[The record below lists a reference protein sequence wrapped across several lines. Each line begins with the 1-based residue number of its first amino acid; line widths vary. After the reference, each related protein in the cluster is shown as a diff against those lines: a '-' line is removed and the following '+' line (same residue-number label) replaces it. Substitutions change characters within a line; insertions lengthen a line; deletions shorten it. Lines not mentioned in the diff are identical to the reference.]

1 MTRAKAIFSFISSV
15 TVSLLL
21 ALPSHAQEPLP
32 LQTESADSIPLLN
45 GFAVS
50 VDLVGPIQRVVGDF
64 GQFEAAF
71 RVNLRD
77 RYFPIVE
84 VGIGNAKHDDV
95 VTLFHYKSAAP
106 YFRLGMDYNMLKD
119 KHDIYRIYGG
129 GRYAFSYFKY
139 DIAHPGVTD
148 PIWKTE
154 APLVANEEK
163 GHYHWLELSIGVD
176 AKIWGP
182 FHVGWSIRY
191 RRRLIY
197 DYGSTGN
204 AWYVPGYGESGKT
217 RLGGTFNV
225 GIDL

>member
-84 VGIGNAKHDDV
+84 VGM
-95 VTLFHYKSAAP
+95 P
-106 YFRLGMDYNMLKD
+106 
-119 KHDIYRIYGG
+119 
-129 GRYAFSYFKY
+129 
-139 DIAHPGVTD
+139 
-148 PIWKTE
+148 
-154 APLVANEEK
+154 
-163 GHYHWLELSIGVD
+163 
-176 AKIWGP
+176 
-182 FHVGWSIRY
+182 
-191 RRRLIY
+191 
-197 DYGSTGN
+197 STMT
-204 AWYVPGYGESGKT
+204 W
-217 RLGGTFNV
+217 
-225 GIDL
+225 

>member
-15 TVSLLL
+15 TVSLLF
-21 ALPSHAQEPLP
+21 ALPSHAQQPSP
-32 LQTESADSIPLLN
+32 SAMEAGDSIPLLN
-45 GFAVS
+45 GFAIS
-50 VDLVGPIQRVVGDF
+50 VDLVGPIQRLAGDY
-64 GQFEAAF
+64 GQFEAAL

-84 VGIGNAKHDDV
+84 AGMGNAKHDV
-95 VTLFHYKSAAP
+95 VTQFSYKCTAP
-106 YFRLGMDYNMLKD
+106 YLRLGMDYNLLKD

-129 GRYAFSYFKY
+129 GRYALSYFKY
-139 DIAHPGVTD
+139 DVTHPGVFD

-154 APLVANEEK
+154 APIDAKGEK

-182 FHVGWSIRY
+182 FHIGWSVRY

-197 DYGSTGN
+197 DAGSTGN
-204 AWYVPGYGESGKT
+204 VWYVPGYGESSKT
-217 RLGGTFNV
+217 RIGGTFNV
-225 GIDL
+225 GIDI